1 MDYLLRT
8 TTESD
13 MDDALIAAGLAQE
26 VTDPD
31 GEVMVLPV
39 SGVTIDH
46 IGPIPA
52 QVDPEDPAVIVRPGD
67 SRWHT
72 NVRVADG
79 VAYDPADLPEV
90 NPAPGVPYRVF
101 FD

>member
-26 VTDPD
+26 ITDLD

-39 SGVTIDH
+39 SGVSIDH

-52 QVDPEDPAVIVRPGD
+52 QVDPEDSMVIVRPGD

-72 NVRVADG
+72 NIRVSFELPKAQE
-79 VAYDPADLPEV
+79 DLLPTF
-90 NPAPGVPYRVF
+90 APLPSVPYRVF
-101 FD
+101 I